1 MPVSSHPKTLIAN
14 CAISGTFKFLPGF
27 MTCLIQWGH
36 KPSKNSKSVENHIF
50 RGHAAPVASAS
61 ASWLRWLHAGWRD
74 FQIAARCT
82 CFGTFKFLPGF
93 MTCLIQWGHK
103 PSKNSKSIE
112 NHIFRG
118 PPSSS
123 RAAGESLGRVILLGP
138 EILWAER

>member
-1 MPVSSHPKTLIAN
+1 MTLRFLRSRYEIAAS
-14 CAISGTFKFLPGF
+14 CVILGTF
-27 MTCLIQWGH
+27 
-36 KPSKNSKSVENHIF
+36 E
-50 RGHAAPVASAS
+50 
-61 ASWLRWLHAGWRD
+61 
-74 FQIAARCT
+74 
-82 CFGTFKFLPGF
+82 FLPGF